1 MKRKP
6 PRSATTPPISLCD
19 TEGEKKTPPAVGHL
33 PYLTSE
39 QRRKEKHL
47 SWKVWVCALVVLLT
61 LIALYGCTVTK
72 FVPVNQIRHETIIE
86 HDTVYEIV
94 TPAEVVVNVTTD
106 TVSELHTQY
115 AHSVAKVEGG
125 VLTHILT
132 QPARRDSLR
141 GKTVM
146 VYVVDSI
153 PYAVA
158 GETVVKEVVPTWC
171 WWSLAIA
178 GVCVAGVTLY
188 IIGDRK
194 KA

>member
-1 MKRKP
+1 MKM
-6 PRSATTPPISLCD
+6 
-19 TEGEKKTPPAVGHL
+19 
-33 PYLTSE
+33 
-39 QRRKEKHL
+39 KEKDI
-47 SWKVWVCALVVLLT
+47 SWRMWVWALVVLLT
-61 LIALYGCTVTK
+61 LIGLYGCTVTK
-72 FVPVNQIRHETIIE
+72 FVPVNQIRHETIVE

-125 VLTHILT
+125 VLTHSLT

-141 GKTVM
+141 GKTVT

-171 WWSLAIA
+171 WWSLAVA